1 MHSSPR
7 RCQKALPNKVSRLFT
22 TVRAVAIGR
31 LTPSLESALVRRRMR
46 GTNTLLNG
54 SDENTPKSHR
64 SMQTSTAAT
73 PKDAAAVILLKH
85 NTRPDDP
92 EVFLVKRSHK
102 LAFLGGFHAFPGG
115 QFDAVDAE
123 VEVKNC
129 DDADTCVAISCAARE
144 LFEETQILVARGGE
158 ALTQGQRLSLLDDL
172 QTGRM
177 SWPALLKHYELHLD
191 ANDFVFVGRWVTP
204 PFSARRFDTWFFL
217 VKCPAKQRAFIS
229 GDAELESGDWVSAKA
244 AYDRWQRSEIL
255 AVPPVLHGLKTL
267 AAGFRNDA
275 EIDQELVARFL
286 AGPNAHREPVRRIEF
301 RPNYICFP
309 VRTPTKP
316 PATHTNCYLIY
327 TSRELLVID
336 PGSPYE
342 DEQEALAAAVAQ
354 LLAEGRK
361 LSGILLTHV
370 HPDHVGGVNALRA
383 SIGNANVL
391 AHRLTAEALPDM
403 AEARPSGRV
412 AIESPQAKPSLT
424 LGLLPHTVCLA
435 DEDTIELDGE
445 PRIALRVM
453 HTPGHARGHLCLY
466 EARTGTLISGDN
478 IVGLGSVLIDPP
490 EGNMRDYLNSLARM
504 RALPNL
510 SVIFGGHG
518 PAIANP
524 YAKLDEY
531 VAHRLDREQ
540 KILQAVR
547 DGAATPKGIVTVVY
561 TDVSPKAHAMAERAV
576 LAHLEKL
583 VEDGLVRET
592 SDSLFL
598 PNN

>member
-1 MHSSPR
+1 
-7 RCQKALPNKVSRLFT
+7 
-22 TVRAVAIGR
+22 
-31 LTPSLESALVRRRMR
+31 
-46 GTNTLLNG
+46 
-54 SDENTPKSHR
+54 
-64 SMQTSTAAT
+64 MQTSTAAI

-85 NTRPDDP
+85 NTNPDDP

-129 DDADTCVAISCAARE
+129 ADAETCVAISCAARE
-144 LFEETQILVARGGE
+144 LFEETQILAARGGE

-177 SWPALLKHYELHLD
+177 PWPALLNHYQLHLD

-217 VKCPAKQRAFIS
+217 VNCPAKQRAFIS

-267 AAGFRNDA
+267 AEGFWNDV
-275 EIDQELVARFL
+275 EIDHELVARFL

-342 DEQEALAAAVAQ
+342 DEQQALAAAVAQ
-354 LLAEGRK
+354 LLGEGRK
-361 LSGILLTHV
+361 LRGILLTHV
-370 HPDHVGGVNALRA
+370 HPDHVGGVEALRA
-383 SIGNANVL
+383 SVGSAQVL
-391 AHRLTAEALPDM
+391 AHRLTAEALRDIQNDV
-403 AEARPSGRV
+403 E
-412 AIESPQAKPSLT
+412 
-424 LGLLPHTVCLA
+424 LA
-435 DEDTIELDGE
+435 DEDMIELEGE
-445 PRIALRVM
+445 PHIALRVM

-490 EGNMRDYLNSLARM
+490 EGNMRDYLESLARM

-531 VAHRLDREQ
+531 IAHRLDREQ

-547 DGAATPKGIVTVVY
+547 DGAATPKEIVTLVY

-583 VEDGLVRET
+583 IEDGLLSKTAEGV
-592 SDSLFL
+592 SVPPL
-598 PNN
+598 